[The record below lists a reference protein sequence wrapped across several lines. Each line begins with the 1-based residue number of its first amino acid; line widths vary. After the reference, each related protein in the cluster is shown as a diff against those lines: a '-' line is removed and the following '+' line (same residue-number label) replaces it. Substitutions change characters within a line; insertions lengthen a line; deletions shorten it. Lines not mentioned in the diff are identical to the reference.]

1 MDCHFHSPYFLCRMA
16 QNLVRRVINM
26 GIPLPLQAGCPPF
39 SFIGLIPVL
48 KTNSGLLNN
57 QVIILLHGIRNGILL
72 ILKKVLVQQ

>member
-1 MDCHFHSPYFLCRMA
+1 MDRHFHSPYFLCRMA

-26 GIPLPLQAGCPPF
+26 GIPLLQAGCPPF

-48 KTNSGLLNN
+48 KTDSGLLNN